1 MLGTRRPGVTI
12 ALQTLEGKGLIR
24 STRGEVVIRDRAG
37 LIKIAAGSYG
47 KPEAE
52 YARLIGQLH

>member
-1 MLGTRRPGVTI
+1 MTI
-12 ALQTLEGKGLIR
+12 ALQTLEGQGLIR

>member
-1 MLGTRRPGVTI
+1 MTI
-12 ALQTLEGKGLIR
+12 ALQTLEGEGLIR

-37 LIKIAAGSYG
+37 LIEMAAGSSG